1 MKTIEFKQL
10 DETLYYE
17 KLDNGLDVY
26 ILPKKGFSKTFVTF
40 TTKYG
45 SVDRTFVPIGETE
58 SITVPDGIAHFLEHK
73 MFEKEDG
80 DVFKNLANMVLRRMP
95 LRRSHA
101 QLIYFHLLTIYIR
114 AQKLY

>member
-17 KLDNGLDVY
+17 KLENGLDVY

-58 SITVPDGIAHFLEHK
+58 SVTVPDGIAHFLEHK

-80 DVFKNLANMVLRRMP
+80 DVFFLEHFVL
-95 LRRSHA
+95 
-101 QLIYFHLLTIYIR
+101 
-114 AQKLY
+114 